1 MRISDWSSDVC
12 SSDLTPARLLAEAG
26 APDNHLGSPPGGDGA
41 PALSVSQLSAAIK
54 RTVEGGFARV
64 RVRGELSGAKRAA
77 SGHFYAGLKDAN
89 ALIDIAMWKGQAS
102 RLAFRHEDGIEVS
115 ATGRVTT
122 SPGRGQYHARKRV
135 GSDRSVHV
143 QVDIGVRYTIIK

>member
-64 RVRGELSGAKRAA
+64 RVRGELSAAKRAA
-77 SGHFYAGLKDAN
+77 SGHFYAGLKDDN
-89 ALIDIAMWKGQAS
+89 ALIDIVTWPGQAS
-102 RLAFRHEDGIEVS
+102 RLAFRPEDG
-115 ATGRVTT
+115 TGVIAPARVPTF
-122 SPGRGQYHARKRV
+122 PGW
-135 GSDRSVHV
+135 S
-143 QVDIGVRYTIIK
+143 

>member
-1 MRISDWSSDVC
+1 MSVPFPDAASEGY
-12 SSDLTPARLLAEAG
+12 TPAGLLAEAG
-26 APDNHLGSPPGGDGA
+26 SPDNHLGSPPGGDVS

-89 ALIDIAMWKGQAS
+89 ALHIGRAS
-102 RLAFRHEDGIEVS
+102 CRVS
-115 ATGRVTT
+115 VC
-122 SPGRGQYHARKRV
+122 QYV
-135 GSDRSVHV
+135 
-143 QVDIGVRYTIIK
+143 

>member
-1 MRISDWSSDVC
+1 MSVPFPDPASEGD
-12 SSDLTPARLLAEAG
+12 TPARLLAEAG

-77 SGHFYAGLKDAN
+77 SGHFYAGLKE
-89 ALIDIAMWKGQAS
+89 IGRAS
-102 RLAFRHEDGIEVS
+102 CGERG
-115 ATGRVTT
+115 
-122 SPGRGQYHARKRV
+122 GQY
-135 GSDRSVHV
+135 G
-143 QVDIGVRYTIIK
+143 